1 VIFAVRWISHSS
13 ARLWTI
19 CCLRVLAKLCGGPHQ
34 VSSHARIHVLTVS
47 GLSSAKIRALGE
59 LYDNHEII
67 ALLSGQGV
75 KNSTGKPFTVGMIRA
90 IRYKHR
96 ILGPSLPVGTLN
108 VSQVRERYG
117 VSLSV
122 VYYWI
127 ERGIVSAVQRKSYR

>member
-1 VIFAVRWISHSS
+1 MVGRRNVEGQHFD
-13 ARLWTI
+13 
-19 CCLRVLAKLCGGPHQ
+19 Q
-34 VSSHARIHVLTVS
+34 VSSHARIDVLTVS

-96 ILGPSLPVGTLN
+96 ILGPSLPCRN
-108 VSQVRERYG
+108 AERQP
-117 VSLSV
+117 SS
-122 VYYWI
+122 
-127 ERGIVSAVQRKSYR
+127 

>member
-1 VIFAVRWISHSS
+1 MKRLLFTSVGKVATSIPGRRRDAARVTVERLSKMDQTGYFRYFAR
-13 ARLWTI
+13 RLIT
-19 CCLRVLAKLCGGPHQ
+19 
-34 VSSHARIHVLTVS
+34 
-47 GLSSAKIRALGE
+47 
-59 LYDNHEII
+59 D
-67 ALLSGQGV
+67 QGV

-96 ILGPSLPVGTLN
+96 ILDPSLPVGTLN

>member
-1 VIFAVRWISHSS
+1 MVGRRNIEGQHFD
-13 ARLWTI
+13 
-19 CCLRVLAKLCGGPHQ
+19 Q
-34 VSSHARIHVLTVS
+34 VSSHARIDVLTVS
-47 GLSSAKIRALGE
+47 GLSSATIRALAE

-67 ALLSGQGV
+67 ALLNGQRV
-75 KNSTGKPFTVGMIRA
+75 QNSIGKPVTVGMIRA